1 MTASLASVFELL
13 FKYRPVVFER
23 GTLVFDAGWPTW
35 VAIALVLLLAVP
47 ALIGTIR
54 LRAGVRRRDRVVLAV
69 LRGAA
74 ILILLVCLAR
84 PALLLSASAPQRNVV
99 AVLLD
104 DSRSM
109 RIADVGG
116 DTRGAAVQRTFAAN
130 SPLMRSL
137 GERFAVRTY
146 RFAGDAARVPDASA
160 LAFDGGRSSLQ
171 AAVRQ
176 VRQELAGVP
185 LAGIIVV
192 TDGAD
197 NADSTIGGGRGVLVG
212 GARVPVYTVGVGED
226 EQKLDVEL
234 TRVEAPHAVLAG
246 GTMVV
251 EATLVQHG
259 LAREEA
265 QLVVESEGRM
275 LATQTVVL
283 PADGVR
289 STVSVPVA
297 VDEAGS
303 RRLTMRVVPHAREQL
318 TENNGRDLMVD
329 VRDGRDRILYV
340 EGEPRFEFK
349 FARLAVADDD
359 HLQLVALQRTAE
371 NKFLRL
377 DVSDSLE
384 LLGGFPTTKEA
395 LFGYRAV
402 ILGSIEAS
410 HFTAAQLRLLTDY
423 VGERG
428 GALLFLGGRRSFGEG
443 GYAGTSLAEVMPVLF
458 DDRRDSGEPEVVEL
472 TVTPTTAGRV
482 HPVAQMASTADS
494 SQARWSTLP
503 PLTSVNRLRGVKP
516 GATVLLSGDTGAD
529 AVPVLAWQRYGRG
542 VAAALAVQDS
552 WMWQMH
558 ADIAVDD
565 QTHERFWRQLLRWL
579 SSDVTSRATLVA
591 SADRVEAGDGPVTL
605 SASVRDSA
613 YVGVNDA
620 VVSAVI
626 LAPSGA
632 EQTVQMA
639 WTGGENGEYRG
650 AFSPSEDGAHQVR
663 LLADA
668 GDGEQLEAR
677 TTVVRASDGA
687 QEFFDAGRREPLM
700 RRMAEESGGRYY
712 RLANVGALSREIMY
726 TDSGNTVV
734 ERKDLWDMPVILL
747 ILVGLLTAEWAYRR
761 MRGAV

>member
-1 MTASLASVFELL
+1 MTTSLASVFELL

-23 GTLVFDAGWPTW
+23 GTLVFAAGWPTW
-35 VAIALVLLLAVP
+35 VAIALILSLAVP
-47 ALIGTIR
+47 ALVGTLR

-74 ILILLVCLAR
+74 ILVLLVCLAR

-99 AVLLD
+99 AVLID
-104 DSRSM
+104 NSRSM
-109 RIADVGG
+109 RIADVDG
-116 DTRGAAVQRTFAAN
+116 DTRGAAVQRTFAAD
-130 SPLMRSL
+130 SPLLRSL
-137 GERFAVRTY
+137 GERFSVRTY
-146 RFAGDAARVPDASA
+146 RFAGDAARVPDAA
-160 LAFDGGRSSLQ
+160 TLAFDGGRSSLQ

-185 LAGIIVV
+185 LAGVIVV
-192 TDGAD
+192 SDGAD

-212 GARVPVYTVGVGED
+212 GARVPIYTVGVGED
-226 EQKLDVEL
+226 EPRVDVEL
-234 TRVEAPHAVLAG
+234 TSVEAPHAVLAG
-246 GTMVV
+246 GTMVA

-259 LAREEA
+259 LAGEKA
-265 QLVVESEGRM
+265 QIVVESDGQM

-297 VDEAGS
+297 VDESGS
-303 RRLTMRVVPHAREQL
+303 RRLTMRVVPHARERL
-318 TENNGRDLMVD
+318 TENNGRDLMVN

-349 FARLAVADDD
+349 FARLAVADDK

-384 LLGGFPTTKEA
+384 LLGGFPATKEA
-395 LFGYRAV
+395 LFGYQTV
-402 ILGSIEAS
+402 IIGSIEAS
-410 HFTAAQLRLLTDY
+410 YFTAAQLRLLTDY

-443 GYAGTSLAEVMPVLF
+443 GYAGTSLAEVMPVVF
-458 DDRRDSGEPEVVEL
+458 DDRRDSGEPAVVEL
-472 TVTPTTAGRV
+472 TVTPTAAGRV
-482 HPVAQMASTADS
+482 HPVAQMAATEDS
-494 SQARWSTLP
+494 SLARWRTLP
-503 PLTSVNRLRGVKP
+503 PLTSVNQLRGVKP
-516 GATVLLSGDTGAD
+516 GATVLLTGSTGTD

-579 SSDVTSRATLVA
+579 SSEVGSRATLVA
-591 SADRVEAGDGPVTL
+591 STDRVEAGDAPVTL
-605 SASVRDSA
+605 NAMVRDSA

-620 VVSAVI
+620 MVSAVI
-626 LAPSGA
+626 RAPSGA
-632 EQTVQMA
+632 EQTIQMA
-639 WTGGENGEYRG
+639 WTGDEDGEYRG
-650 AFSPSEDGAHQVR
+650 AFSPSEDGAHEVR
-663 LLADA
+663 LLADSG
-668 GDGEQLEAR
+668 GDQLEAQ

-687 QEFFDAGRREPLM
+687 QEYFDAGRREPLM

-734 ERKDLWDMPVILL
+734 ERKDLWDMPVVLL
-747 ILVGLLTAEWAYRR
+747 LLVGLLSAEWAYRR
-761 MRGAV
+761 VRGAV